1 MTKDSGYNLGL
12 TATGIGITA
21 GALLYSAHAAGMQA
35 VHDARERHA
44 WAIHDAN
51 LADERANHAELAT
64 LARELASDLAASRAE
79 NVRLRAAL
87 AQRQAYI
94 DRLRG

>member
-35 VHDARERHA
+35 VHDAREHHA